1 MTSQHRLINQV
12 KTTWRGGQLIQDYAI
27 RTGARYDYVLKMRP
41 DHLIW
46 GDAIPPFSPLPLDVI
61 TYPMPY
67 WEPPT
72 WSMRHDKQGHST
84 PSDQM
89 AFGRLLPMMTYLN
102 LFPSYVNLVR
112 SSQKEDG
119 QDYPPCYVPNVPC
132 PDWEGHSPCFI
143 EGLSGYWPVLN
154 GIKIKLDWRWKVN
167 LLREGEAELAKEWA
181 VPWNRTQGTRYVE
194 NGWE

>member
-1 MTSQHRLINQV
+1 
-12 KTTWRGGQLIQDYAI
+12 
-27 RTGARYDYVLKMRP
+27 
-41 DHLIW
+41 
-46 GDAIPPFSPLPLDVI
+46 
-61 TYPMPY
+61 
-67 WEPPT
+67 
-72 WSMRHDKQGHST
+72 MRHDKQGHST

-102 LFPSYVNLVR
+102 LFPSYVNVVR

-167 LLREGEAELAKEWA
+167 LLREGDAELSKEWA

-194 NGWE
+194 TGWD